1 MFPAEDGKT
10 WEPYK
15 IRPIKKPAASNNVDV
30 EISGVAEGDAK
41 KDAGEEPEYEEDP
54 ESDEGAVY
62 PLQGERFISCHALYK
77 LTIYI

>member
-15 IRPIKKPAASNNVDV
+15 IRPIKKTVAANDADV
-30 EISGVAEGDAK
+30 EMGGVTGGEPQKDKGGD
-41 KDAGEEPEYEEDP
+41 PEYEEDL

-62 PLQGERFISCHALYK
+62 PLQGEAGILCDCSML
-77 LTIYI
+77 